1 MLDACAAG
9 CFLNCVFLPCMKML
23 MNRILKRKKHA
34 FFLVFVF
41 FVNEAKLLAN
51 PGDTTWVTVWN
62 QRKLTQSGNYDTT
75 AVYPTGK
82 RFRKIRLHYILGR
95 YKCPGNPQYCGSW
108 DYTTQIYAK
117 PTGMDTVEVARV
129 ITPYATDW
137 LSLNKKHDY
146 IIDITDY
153 APVLSGSTGMRFNY
167 SGYSWGFTITLKIEF
182 IEGVPPMDALSIKN
196 VYDGYYAYGN
206 PTLSIENYLT
216 AKTFSYGATTG
227 KVFLK
232 NSVSG
237 HGSDANY
244 CSEFCEKYYKLNV
257 NGSQVAQKQ
266 IWRKDCG
273 FNEVYPQTGTWIY
286 ERANWC
292 PGAVVWP
299 IYHDLSAL
307 TSANT
312 NFTVDVDMETYTVTS
327 PSAGY
332 NWVSQLVQYSAPN
345 HTLDVSLEDI
355 IAPTSDDNYLRENPA
370 CMNPMVKIKNV
381 GTSPVGSVAFSYGL
395 LNGTVYTHTWT
406 GVLNFL
412 EETTVTFP
420 PTATIMSGPSAATF
434 TVKVVSVNGSND
446 QNALNDT
453 YDSKTLPVSYFPG
466 DFVIKMV
473 TNSST
478 DTITNKNESSW
489 KLYNESGAM
498 IASRTLLNNN
508 TVYLDTLS
516 NLPAGCYK
524 FVVSD
529 SGCDGLGWW
538 ANPGAGNGSIRFDYN
553 GFNST
558 IFYFPID
565 IGCGYTKYFVVPA
578 NLTGLSNMG
587 NAGDIV
593 EVYPNPSSGQVLLK
607 TDLSESREL
616 TYAVFDISGRLL
628 HEKKLPARTIAIET
642 IDMSGFKDG
651 VYVIRVNT
659 GNGAIQNFKLVL
671 AR

>member
-1 MLDACAAG
+1 MIVL
-9 CFLNCVFLPCMKML
+9 
-23 MNRILKRKKHA
+23 LKRSLKRNKYT
-34 FFLVFVF
+34 FFLILVF
-41 FVNEAKLLAN
+41 FVNEANLFAN

-62 QRKLTQSGNYDTT
+62 NRKLTQYGNYDTT
-75 AVYPTGK
+75 ALYPTGK

-95 YKCPGNPQYCGSW
+95 YQCPGNPQFCGSW

-117 PTGMDTVEVARV
+117 PAGKDTVEVARV

-146 IIDITDY
+146 IMDVTDY
-153 APVLSGSTGMRFNY
+153 APVLNGSTGMRFGY
-167 SGYSWGFTITLKIEF
+167 SGYSWGFTITLKLEF
-182 IEGVPPMDALSIKN
+182 IEGVPPMDALSVKN
-196 VYDGYYAYGN
+196 AYDGYYAYGN
-206 PTLSIENYLT
+206 PTLSIENYLS

-227 KVFLK
+227 KAFLK
-232 NSVSG
+232 NTVSG

-292 PGAVVWP
+292 PGSVVWP
-299 IYHDLSAL
+299 IYHDLTSL
-307 TSANT
+307 TTANT

-332 NWVSQLVQYSAPN
+332 NWVSQLLQYSAPN
-345 HTLDVSLEDI
+345 HTLDISLEDI
-355 IAPTSDDNYLRENPA
+355 VAPTTDDNYLRENPA

-395 LNGTVYTHTWT
+395 LNGTVYSYTWT

-420 PTATIMSGPSAATF
+420 PTATILSGPAASTF
-434 TVKVVSVNGSND
+434 TVKILSVNGGPD
-446 QNALNDT
+446 QNTFNDT
-453 YDSKTLPVSYFPG
+453 YVSKTIPVAYFPG

-489 KLYNESGAM
+489 KLYNESGTM

-508 TVYLDTLS
+508 AVYLDTMS

-538 ANPGAGNGSIRFDYN
+538 ANPGAGNGAIRIDYN

-565 IGCGYTKYFVVPA
+565 IGCGYTKYFVVPE
-578 NLTGLSNMG
+578 NLTALSN
-587 NAGDIV
+587 AGKTESSMDV
-593 EVYPNPSSGQVLLK
+593 FPNPSTGQLFLK
-607 TDLSESREL
+607 TDFAQSQG
-616 TYAVFDISGRLL
+616 VFFTIYDISGRRLI
-628 HEKKLPARTIAIET
+628 EKRLAARTIAVEP
-642 IDMSGFKDG
+642 IDMSSFTDG
-651 VYVIRVNT
+651 VYMIAVTLDDGTLR
-659 GNGAIQNFKLVL
+659 NFKVVL
-671 AR
+671 SR